1 MRLSMLFPAQQ
12 SAAAIRCRC
21 RSCVGPCR
29 AEKGVAVEEVEA
41 AEEDGVVLPS
51 RVKLTRE
58 ERRKA
63 RSRGAHHGLP
73 DATANVVLHM
83 G

>member
-1 MRLSMLFPAQQ
+1 
-12 SAAAIRCRC
+12 
-21 RSCVGPCR
+21 
-29 AEKGVAVEEVEA
+29 VEEVEA

-63 RSRGAHHGLP
+63 RSRGGHHGLP
-73 DATANVVLHM
+73 AWHGQRGAAHGLSYCQACLQSQQMLAGVTKGVGSTFLVNIW
-83 G
+83 